1 MYQFKDLLN
10 SKDSDVKYL
19 AQKIVDM
26 HKGLDNVVKSKET
39 YLGNALH
46 VENNKEDALLYIIG
60 YLKVTVDDIW
70 AKYNADSRF
79 NIKR

>member
-46 VENNKEDALLYIIG
+46 VEDALLHIIG